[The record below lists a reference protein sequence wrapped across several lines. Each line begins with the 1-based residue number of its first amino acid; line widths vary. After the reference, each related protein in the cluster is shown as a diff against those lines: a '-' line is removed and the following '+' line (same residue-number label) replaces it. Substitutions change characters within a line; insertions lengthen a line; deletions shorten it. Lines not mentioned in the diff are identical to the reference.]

1 MAGNLG
7 RLVFHPSV
15 VGGKVI
21 VLGNLSD
28 SASPAFPAR
37 QFDCVSVSSS
47 HVLNMAPHPQ
57 DF

>member
-37 QFDCVSVSSS
+37 QFDCVSVSSGRRETEES
-47 HVLNMAPHPQ
+47 DMTNA
-57 DF
+57 